1 MTTKT
6 RITRDGT
13 ESATA
18 RGAGARREL
27 KVLSGEGML
36 EAVVD
41 FSHEGEL
48 FRASKS
54 RVVPEHPIARRFP
67 NRFRPAMEGD
77 DTPAIERFR
86 ARHMAPSRRSRFH
99 IEPPSKVFGV
109 KSPWRIEP
117 DWRLR

>member
-48 FRASKS
+48 FPSFEKS
-54 RVVPEHPIARRFP
+54 R
-67 NRFRPAMEGD
+67 
-77 DTPAIERFR
+77 R
-86 ARHMAPSRRSRFH
+86 ARAPDCTAL
-99 IEPPSKVFGV
+99 P
-109 KSPWRIEP
+109 
-117 DWRLR
+117 